1 MYQLTKQDI
10 IYRGYP
16 IQCFSISSIG
26 EEKLDLTD
34 IISSLSYIWKQ
45 KLLYSYLN
53 FRWKIDLSSIRLHFE
68 IKNETSV
75 KDTFTEGILEEDLF
89 LEMVEHDYIVKMP
102 PKRRYTIELDIKNI
116 RRGEPGI
123 FEIEDLAEK

>member
-1 MYQLTKQDI
+1 
-10 IYRGYP
+10 
-16 IQCFSISSIG
+16 
-26 EEKLDLTD
+26 
-34 IISSLSYIWKQ
+34 
-45 KLLYSYLN
+45 
-53 FRWKIDLSSIRLHFE
+53 
-68 IKNETSV
+68 V

-116 RRGEPGI
+116 RRGEPRI